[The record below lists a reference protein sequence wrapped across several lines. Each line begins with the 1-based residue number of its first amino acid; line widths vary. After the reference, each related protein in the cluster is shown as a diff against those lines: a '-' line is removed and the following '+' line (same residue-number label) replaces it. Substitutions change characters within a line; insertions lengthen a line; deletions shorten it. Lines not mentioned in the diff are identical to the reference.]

1 VALCHVRCNAVQ
13 TEMGAGLRKD
23 GQLRGLAASAMAR
36 LGPPLARLRE
46 WCPLTL
52 RGLGVIASTGFALWL
67 YGFQALDRVWYV
79 AGVGLIGLCAVS
91 LLSVLVAT
99 LRMGLWL
106 SSAGS
111 RQLSQKQVVT
121 GDRLFA
127 ETRRPVATGF
137 RVPRLRFWPFVEP
150 RIEWFEPSYGE
161 VQESREGALVAEHVR
176 LWDHA
181 EVRGVTRR
189 VLVRDVFG
197 LASITLRHRATLDLA
212 VLPHAGALRSLPL
225 LRSLA
230 GGDDMPHPMGIA
242 QGDRLELRRYAPGDP
257 ARFIH
262 WKVYART
269 QKLVVRMPERALAR
283 AHRVAAF
290 LIAGE
295 QDAASAAA
303 ARVALEEAAFGTD
316 FCFGADGS
324 PEPAR
329 NLEPAL
335 SAIRR
340 SSAARAQ
347 SGKDLGSFVAK
358 VEQEGPASFVLFVPP
373 VLGPAVEAVRR
384 MVAAQGHPVRV
395 VIGIDG
401 LSTQGSAQWWSRLTL
416 KHRGGAQIPL
426 TVLREVL
433 SAYRRMN
440 CDVVVLDR
448 ESGRALGDAHL
459 SHVARHAQGEA
470 A

>member
-1 VALCHVRCNAVQ
+1 
-13 TEMGAGLRKD
+13 MGGELKKD
-23 GQLRGLAASAMAR
+23 GHLRGLATRATAR
-36 LGPPLARLRE
+36 LRLPLARLRE

-52 RGLGVIASTGFALWL
+52 RGTGVLASAGLALWL

-79 AGVGLIGLCAVS
+79 AGVGLIGLCAVA
-91 LLSVLVAT
+91 LLSVLGAT

-106 SSAGS
+106 SYARAPEGRGRSEREEASGQE
-111 RQLSQKQVVT
+111 RV
-121 GDRLFA
+121 FA
-127 ETRRPVATGF
+127 ETRRPVRTGF

-150 RIEWFEPSYGE
+150 RIEWLRPAFGQ
-161 VQESREGALVAEHVR
+161 VQELPEGALVGEQVL

-181 EVRGVTRR
+181 EVRRVTRR
-189 VLVRDVFG
+189 IVLRDVFG
-197 LASITLRHRATLDLA
+197 LASVTLRNEAPLDLA

-230 GGDDMPHPMGIA
+230 GGDDMPHPLGIA

-340 SSAARAQ
+340 SSEARDT
-347 SGKDLGSFVAK
+347 SGKDLGAFVAN
-358 VEQEGPASFVLFVPP
+358 VEQQGPASYVLFVPP

-384 MVAAQGHPVRV
+384 MVSTQGHPVRI

-401 LSTQGSAQWWSRLTL
+401 LSTSGPAQWWSRLTL
-416 KHRGGAQIPL
+416 KRTAASEIAL
-426 TVLREVL
+426 DSLREVL
-433 SAYRRMN
+433 AAYQRMN

-459 SHVARHAQGEA
+459 SHVARHTRGEA

>member
-1 VALCHVRCNAVQ
+1 
-13 TEMGAGLRKD
+13 MRKD
-23 GQLRGLAASAMAR
+23 GHLRGLATRAADR
-36 LGPPLARLRE
+36 LRPPLARLQE

-52 RGLGVIASTGFALWL
+52 RGAGVLASCGFALWL

-79 AGVGLIGLCAVS
+79 AGVGLIGLCAAAVV
-91 LLSVLVAT
+91 SVLSAT

-106 SSAGS
+106 SREPGRAESE
-111 RQLSQKQVVT
+111 RV
-121 GDRLFA
+121 FA
-127 ETRRPVATGF
+127 ETRQPLQTGF
-137 RVPRLRFWPFVEP
+137 LVPRLRFWPFVEP
-150 RIEWFEPSYGE
+150 RVEWLDPAFAEIEEA
-161 VQESREGALVAEHVR
+161 REGSLLTEQVR
-176 LWDHA
+176 LWDHG
-181 EVRGVTRR
+181 EIRRVTRR
-189 VLVRDVFG
+189 IVLRDVFG
-197 LASITLRHRATLDLA
+197 LSSVALRKRANVDLA
-212 VLPHAGALRSLPL
+212 VLPHAGSLRSLPL

-230 GGDDMPHPMGIA
+230 GGDDMPHPLGIA

-269 QKLVVRMPERALAR
+269 QKLVVRMPERALSR

-290 LIAGE
+290 LLAGE

-329 NLEPAL
+329 SLEPAL
-335 SAIRR
+335 SSIRR
-340 SSAARAQ
+340 SSGARER
-347 SGKDLGSFVAK
+347 SGRDLEAFVAN
-358 VEQEGPASFVLFVPP
+358 VEKQGPASYVLFVPS
-373 VLGPAVEAVRR
+373 VAGEGVEAVRR
-384 MVAAQGHPVRV
+384 MVSAQGHPVRI

-401 LSTQGSAQWWSRLTL
+401 LENLGRAPWWSRLTL
-416 KHRGGAQIPL
+416 RESASSRVQL
-426 TVLREVL
+426 EALRDSM
-433 SAYRRMN
+433 SAYKRMN

-459 SHVARHAQGEA
+459 QHAARHAQGVA

>member
-1 VALCHVRCNAVQ
+1 
-13 TEMGAGLRKD
+13 M
-23 GQLRGLAASAMAR
+23 
-36 LGPPLARLRE
+36 
-46 WCPLTL
+46 
-52 RGLGVIASTGFALWL
+52 GVIASTGCALWL

-79 AGVGLIGLCAVS
+79 AGVGLIGLCVVALV
-91 LLSVLVAT
+91 SVLSAT

-106 SSAGS
+106 RALKETPE
-111 RQLSQKQVVT
+111 RERV
-121 GDRLFA
+121 FA
-127 ETRRPVATGF
+127 ETRRPVHTGF
-137 RVPRLRFWPFVEP
+137 RIPRLRFWPFVEP
-150 RIEWFEPSYGE
+150 RIEWLEPSYGQVE
-161 VQESREGALVAEHVR
+161 ELRDGPLFAEQVQ

-181 EVRGVTRR
+181 ELRRVTRR
-189 VLVRDVFG
+189 IVLRDVFG
-197 LASITLRHRATLDLA
+197 LASLTLRNKSAIDLA
-212 VLPHAGALRSLPL
+212 VLPHAGALRGMPL

-230 GGDDMPHPMGIA
+230 GGDDMPHPLGIA

-290 LIAGE
+290 LVAGE

-316 FCFGADGS
+316 FCFAADGS

-329 NLEPAL
+329 SLEPAL

-340 SSAARAQ
+340 SSGARES
-347 SGKDLGSFVAK
+347 SGKDLAAFVAN
-358 VEQEGPASFVLFVPP
+358 VEKQGPASYVLFVPP
-373 VLGPAVEAVRR
+373 ALGPAVDAVQR
-384 MVAAQGHPVRV
+384 MVSAQGHPVRV
-395 VIGIDG
+395 VIGVDG
-401 LSTQGSAQWWSRLTL
+401 LSTLGPAQWWSRLTL
-416 KHRGGAQIPL
+416 KRAAAAQIPL
-426 TVLREVL
+426 AVLREVL
-433 SAYRRMN
+433 AAYQRLN

-459 SHVARHAQGEA
+459 NHAARHARGEA